1 MGVIYNSMNV
11 DERYSASFEPNLYH
25 GAWMMPGVTFT
36 DKYQTGPAGGYY
48 VHKYKKED
56 AVSPGT
62 PGRDFVHELAE
73 DDLIHILLNNNFMK
87 SRKLYSVAINAIEAR
102 AAEELMA
109 DTTALV
115 RESINGSG
123 LAALV
128 NEATAFSETGSV
140 DKDNIKDAILS
151 VRTELSKGA
160 ASSAKVIL
168 ASPAAYSAF
177 LGAAGKDFTTGR
189 NESIQG
195 TGVIRDWYGFTILE
209 ASQLGAGNDYKYYD
223 YSGVLKTVT
232 AATFGAINFVV
243 YDYQAFSA
251 LTNLAIYRMIDGG
264 KDFNGTLSQ
273 VEVNMG
279 FRVTN
284 PDLVYVHKSA

>member
-1 MGVIYNSMNV
+1 MPILYGSMNV
-11 DERYSASFEPNLYH
+11 DQRYAASFEPNLYH
-25 GAWMMPGVTFT
+25 GAWLMPGITFT

-56 AVSPGT
+56 AIVPGK
-62 PGRDFVHELAE
+62 PGRDFAHELAE
-73 DDLIHILLNNNFMK
+73 DELVSILLNNNFMK
-87 SRKLYSVAINAIEAR
+87 SRKLYDVQMNAIEAR

-109 DTTALV
+109 DTTKLAQ
-115 RESINGSG
+115 ESINGSA

-128 NEATAFSETGSV
+128 TEAKAFGETGSV

-151 VRTELSKGA
+151 VRTQLSKNA

-168 ASPAAYSAF
+168 ASPEAYSAF
-177 LGAAGKDFTTGR
+177 LGAAGKDFTNGR

-195 TGVIRDWYGFTILE
+195 TGVIRDWYGFTIFE
-209 ASQLGAGNDYKYYD
+209 ASQLGSGKAYSYYD
-223 YSGVLKTVT
+223 HSDTLKTAS
-232 AATFGAINFVV
+232 AAQLGAINFVV

-251 LTNLAIYRMIDGG
+251 LTNLAVYRLIDGG

>member
-1 MGVIYNSMNV
+1 MPILYGSMNV
-11 DERYSASFEPNLYH
+11 DQRYAASFEPNLYH
-25 GAWMMPGVTFT
+25 GTWLMPGITFT

-48 VHKYKKED
+48 VHKYKRRD
-56 AVSPGT
+56 AIAPGK
-62 PGRDFVHELAE
+62 PGRDFTHKLAE
-73 DDLIHILLNNNFMK
+73 DDLISILLNNNFME
-87 SRKLYSVAINAIEAR
+87 SCKLYDVQINAIEAR

-109 DTTALV
+109 DTTKLAQ
-115 RESINGSG
+115 ESINGSA
-123 LAALV
+123 LAALT
-128 NEATAFSETGSV
+128 NEATAFSETGTV

-151 VRTELSKGA
+151 VRTELSKNA

-177 LGAAGKDFTTGR
+177 LGAAGKDFTNGR

-209 ASQLGAGNDYKYYD
+209 ASQLGAGNAYSYYD
-223 YSGVLKTVT
+223 YTDTLKTVT
-232 AATFGAINFVV
+232 AATLGEINFVV

-251 LTNLAIYRMIDGG
+251 LTNLAVYRLIDGG
-264 KDFNGTLSQ
+264 KDFNGALSQ

-284 PDLVYVHKSA
+284 PDLVYVHKTA

>member
-1 MGVIYNSMNV
+1 MPILYGSMNV
-11 DERYSASFEPNLYH
+11 DQRYAASFEPNLYH
-25 GAWMMPGVTFT
+25 GAWLMPGVTFT

-48 VHKYKKED
+48 VHKYKKQD
-56 AVSPGT
+56 AIVPGK
-62 PGRDFVHELAE
+62 PGRDFSHELAE
-73 DDLIHILLNNNFMK
+73 DDLVSILLNNNFMK
-87 SRKLYSVAINAIEAR
+87 SRKLYDVQINAIEAR

-109 DTTALV
+109 DTTKLAQ
-115 RESINGSG
+115 ESINGSA
-123 LAALV
+123 LAALT
-128 NEATAFSETGSV
+128 NEATAFSETGTV

-151 VRTELSKGA
+151 VRTELSKNA

-177 LGAAGKDFTTGR
+177 LGAAGKDFTNGR

-209 ASQLGAGNDYKYYD
+209 ASQLGAGNAYSYYD
-223 YSGVLKTVT
+223 YTETLKTVT
-232 AATFGAINFVV
+232 ATTLGGINFIV

-251 LTNLAIYRMIDGG
+251 LTNLAVYRLIDGG

-284 PDLVYVHKSA
+284 PDLVYVHKTA

>member
-11 DERYSASFEPNLYH
+11 DERYAASFEPNLYH

-36 DKYQTGPAGGYY
+36 DKYQTGPGGGYY

-56 AVSPGT
+56 AVEPGT
-62 PGRDFVHELAE
+62 PGRDFTHELAE
-73 DDLIHILLNNNFMK
+73 DDLVHILLNNNFMK

-102 AAEELMA
+102 AAEELMS
-109 DTTALV
+109 DTTKLV
-115 RESINGSG
+115 QESINGSA
-123 LAALV
+123 LAALTT
-128 NEATAFSETGSV
+128 EATALTETGAV

-151 VRTELSKGA
+151 ARAELSKNA

-168 ASPAAYSAF
+168 ASPTAYSAF
-177 LGAAGKDFTTGR
+177 LGAAGKDFTSGR
-189 NESIQG
+189 NETIQG
-195 TGVIRDWYGFTILE
+195 TGIIRDWYGFTILE
-209 ASQLGAGNDYKYYD
+209 ASQLGAGKDYKYRD
-223 YSGVLKTVT
+223 YSGTMKTAT
-232 AATFGAINFVV
+232 AANLGAINFVV

-251 LTNLAIYRMIDGG
+251 LTNLAIYRLIDGG